1 MKRKVKKFA
10 VSIAVL
16 MCTVVLASCGFGGKS
31 SSKNYSTTG
40 SGNGNYQGVIKNGRY
55 RTSKARG
62 VNVSQ
67 NDNQYNLKSFESGLT
82 QVSKRVFS
90 TKSYIFQEGQ
100 YLSTGTVENWLGRKT
115 KNNPQGLNPA
125 QGKKSNPNPIYV
137 QQLEEQDYMQE
148 SGNSMKLKGITI
160 GIGLNSEYNY
170 QKKTGGP
177 TLTKK
182 ISDSELQAQGEAA
195 AQKVL
200 ERMRKRKGVGNVPI
214 VIALYKQAPDDS
226 LVGGTFFAY
235 SKNNGDTISGWKKLD
250 YKNVV
255 LPKASGATGTNSSD
269 QTDNDSF
276 SNFKSQIQSFFPNLS
291 GVTAQAQYE
300 NGTLSGMH
308 ITVTTQFYSQ
318 SEITSFTQY
327 IMRAAKKYLPNGI
340 PIDIKIQSDSE
351 MQAVVYR
358 NSGSD
363 NFQSHIFNSY

>member
-1 MKRKVKKFA
+1 MKLKLKRLA
-10 VSIAVL
+10 LSAAILMTMVL
-16 MCTVVLASCGFGGKS
+16 LASCGSKS

-40 SGNGNYQGVIKNGRY
+40 SSNGAYQGVIKNGRY

-100 YLSTGTVENWLGRKT
+100 YLSSGTVENWLGRKT
-115 KNNPQGLNPA
+115 SKNPSGLNPA

-170 QKKTGGP
+170 KKKDNGP
-177 TLTKK
+177 TFTKK
-182 ISDSELQAQGEAA
+182 ISDDEIQRQGEIA

-200 ERMRKRKGVGNVPI
+200 TRLRKKSDVGNVPI

-235 SKNNGDTISGWKKLD
+235 SKNNGNKISGWTKLN
-250 YKNVV
+250 YKNEV
-255 LPKASGATGTNSSD
+255 LPKSGTTKANSS
-269 QTDNDSF
+269 TENDNDSF

-291 GVTAQAQYE
+291 GVTAQAQYQ

-327 IMRAAKKYLPNGI
+327 ITHAAKRYLPSGI
-340 PIDIKIQSDSE
+340 PIDIKIQSDSGI
-351 MQAVVYR
+351 QAVVYR

-363 NFQSHIFNSY
+363 KFQSHVFDSY